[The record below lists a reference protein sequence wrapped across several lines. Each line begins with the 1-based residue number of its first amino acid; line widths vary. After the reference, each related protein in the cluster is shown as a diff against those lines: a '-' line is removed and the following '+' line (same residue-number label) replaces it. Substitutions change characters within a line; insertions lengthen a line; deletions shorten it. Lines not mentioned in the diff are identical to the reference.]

1 MRDLKNIKR
10 LKIIFIIFLTILP
23 WSLVDRDK
31 NSSAKYIDESSV
43 GYYQTNTCEI
53 SLSEVV
59 IKNFNNENVIYILDN
74 YSSIGCVGKINGVDK
89 VGDQYKVGVGANI
102 LFNFLYQSILW
113 LTLLSFIRKKN
124 TIKFKKHILS
134 YLTICFV
141 VILHLYGEQDF
152 YKLGSRN
159 FDITFSFTNYFLLSI
174 LLILLIVYFLL
185 NEVLSLRVENI
196 LIFLPFFFLV
206 SGTYNAMNLNI
217 YLLIFVFLG
226 IQYIFSNDFL
236 AKNLKYSSIYFMIL
250 AFAWLSN
257 ASNQFLFDVDKIR
270 GFSNTS
276 NSSSSVLF
284 WAISFYFIFYGIK
297 YCFIKTD
304 LINNLEAIFRN
315 FLLAG
320 GLISLFG
327 IIGSISSICNF
338 IIYYFFGLNKNGILG
353 LGSIQG
359 NTWRGFSASAEA
371 IGEFYSIVFFVLTYL
386 LMTKKIKLRLF
397 DYVMLLLN
405 FYGFIRANSVSSYV
419 ALIFVIGLLVVATY
433 FRTYIK
439 AFLITALM
447 VTPILVVGLLQTSN
461 TSYEASN
468 KSIILEGMKYSNL
481 FENELDRGLNVTRF
495 FVDENDLGT
504 IFLYSDNSD
513 KISNSLNFLM
523 DKYTPTLDIPF
534 LPNPVASLSTA
545 SYVINRSEKWGIFF
559 SKYDPN
565 IKQLLF
571 GYGPLQLVNYFNDFN
586 PENIDGLVLPHSS
599 VLNILLFFGLLGVFF
614 SSLLIVRNI
623 FSFWNS
629 ENIFCYLL
637 ILQFFN
643 LIKSDSILYISS
655 FILFLVIFLES
666 GRGNN
671 EVKN

>member
-1 MRDLKNIKR
+1 
-10 LKIIFIIFLTILP
+10 
-23 WSLVDRDK
+23 
-31 NSSAKYIDESSV
+31 
-43 GYYQTNTCEI
+43 
-53 SLSEVV
+53 
-59 IKNFNNENVIYILDN
+59 
-74 YSSIGCVGKINGVDK
+74 
-89 VGDQYKVGVGANI
+89 
-102 LFNFLYQSILW
+102 
-113 LTLLSFIRKKN
+113 
-124 TIKFKKHILS
+124 
-134 YLTICFV
+134 
-141 VILHLYGEQDF
+141 
-152 YKLGSRN
+152 
-159 FDITFSFTNYFLLSI
+159 
-174 LLILLIVYFLL
+174 
-185 NEVLSLRVENI
+185 
-196 LIFLPFFFLV
+196 
-206 SGTYNAMNLNI
+206 
-217 YLLIFVFLG
+217 
-226 IQYIFSNDFL
+226 
-236 AKNLKYSSIYFMIL
+236 
-250 AFAWLSN
+250 
-257 ASNQFLFDVDKIR
+257 
-270 GFSNTS
+270 
-276 NSSSSVLF
+276 
-284 WAISFYFIFYGIK
+284 
-297 YCFIKTD
+297 
-304 LINNLEAIFRN
+304 
-315 FLLAG
+315 
-320 GLISLFG
+320 
-327 IIGSISSICNF
+327 
-338 IIYYFFGLNKNGILG
+338 
-353 LGSIQG
+353 
-359 NTWRGFSASAEA
+359 
-371 IGEFYSIVFFVLTYL
+371 
-386 LMTKKIKLRLF
+386 MTKKIKLRLF

-447 VTPILVVGLLQTSN
+447 VTPILVVGLLQTSD
-461 TSYEASN
+461 TSYETSN